1 MTMIILMMRI
11 LLLSLATICVAS
23 ITQSVQLTSSMQR
36 HLVYMLA
43 DGNGAGDGAGGNA
56 GENVEL
62 VGADADADAD
72 AILLPDE
79 KDNCP
84 AGYFHCNTTAQCV
97 PQRANC
103 DGSVD
108 CDDGSDEWNCV
119 NEVDAKYWDH
129 LFRKNPFG
137 RQGMDDKPIGDC
149 SWLNANFSCPCR
161 GYEILCRFQQLTTL
175 PAHLPNNN
183 LVTLDLTGNSFD
195 IINESFFSA
204 LPEVESLVLKLCSIR
219 EIASHAFDRLAAVPL
234 KTLYMDDNKLSRLPE
249 HFFAP
254 GNQLRLLILAR
265 NRLSS
270 LNAGDF
276 RHLQLLE
283 ELDLRG
289 NLITEFG
296 ASVFGQLQ
304 NLEVLYLNEN
314 RLQQLQ
320 PGMFPTN
327 LQHLHTLS
335 LAQNQITSIA
345 ANTFTFP
352 HLRHLFLAGNQL
364 SHIRDGTFC
373 NLSYLQGLHLNENR
387 IEKFDL
393 HAFDCLENLSSLLL
407 TGNRFKTLDPA
418 VLQNLS
424 SLDFIY
430 FSWFHLCRAAM
441 HVRVCDPRGD
451 GISSTFHLLDN
462 QLLRGSVWVMAS
474 IAVVGNLLVLLGRY
488 FYKSR
493 SNVEHS
499 LYLRHLAASDFLMGI
514 YLTLIAC
521 ADINFRGQYIRHEE
535 SWRHSGLCAFAG
547 FLSTFSCQSSTLL
560 LTLVTW
566 DRLMSVTRPLKPR
579 DAEKFRIVLRL
590 LLVWGMSFILAAAP
604 LMPNDY
610 FGEHFYGNNG
620 VCLSLHIHDPYAKG
634 WEYSALL
641 FICIN
646 TMSLVFILFS
656 YVRMLQAIRDSGGG
670 MRSTHSGRE
679 SVVATRFA
687 IIVTTDCACW
697 LPIIVV
703 KIAALSG
710 CVISPDLYAW
720 LAVLVLPVNSALN
733 PVLYTLTTAAFK
745 QQLRRYCHTL
755 PSCSLGN
762 NETRSQ
768 TQTAYESGLSVSLAH
783 MGGGAGGG
791 GGGGGGGIGGF
802 GGGSGRKHMS
812 HRHMSYL

>member
-1 MTMIILMMRI
+1 MTIMMMP
-11 LLLSLATICVAS
+11 LLSLGALAALLSLTSMTLAS
-23 ITQSVQLTSSMQR
+23 ITYSVEQSRGTIRSSVGQGNTMF
-36 HLVYMLA
+36 MLGSSVVDAEA
-43 DGNGAGDGAGGNA
+43 DEMD
-56 GENVEL
+56 EL
-62 VGADADADAD
+62 DSG
-72 AILLPDE
+72 ILLPDE

-103 DGSVD
+103 DGSVE
-108 CDDGSDEWNCV
+108 CDDRSDEWNCV

-129 LFRKNPFG
+129 LFRKSSFG
-137 RQGMDDKPIGDC
+137 RQGMDDKPIGVC
-149 SWLNANFSCPCR
+149 YWPNAKNFSCPCR
-161 GYEILCRFQQLTTL
+161 GNEILCRFQQLTAL
-175 PAHLPNNN
+175 PPQLPTNN
-183 LVTLDLTGNSFD
+183 LSTLDLTGNNFGLID
-195 IINESFFSA
+195 ETFFGG
-204 LPEVESLVLKLCSIR
+204 LPAVESLVLKLCAIR
-219 EIASHAFDRLAAVPL
+219 EIASHAFDRLAAIPL
-234 KTLYMDDNKLSRLPE
+234 KTLYMDDNELSRLPE

-254 GNQLRLLILAR
+254 GNQLRILILAR
-265 NRLSS
+265 NQLRS
-270 LNAGDF
+270 LGSGDF
-276 RHLQLLE
+276 RYLQHLE
-283 ELDLRG
+283 DLDLRG
-289 NLITEFG
+289 NLISHFE
-296 ASVFGQLQ
+296 AQVFAQLHS
-304 NLEVLYLNEN
+304 LEVLYLNNN
-314 RLQQLQ
+314 RLQQLR
-320 PGMFPTN
+320 PGMFPSN
-327 LQHLHTLS
+327 LVHLHTLS
-335 LAQNQITSIA
+335 LAHNQISSIA

-352 HLRHLFLAGNQL
+352 QLRHLFLAGNQL
-364 SHIRDGTFC
+364 SYIRDGTFC
-373 NLSYLQGLHLNENR
+373 NLSYLQGLHLNENQ

-407 TGNRFKTLDPA
+407 TGNRFKTLEPA

-430 FSWFHLCRAAM
+430 FSWFHLCRAAL

-462 QLLRGSVWVMAS
+462 QLLRGSVWIMAS
-474 IAVVGNLLVLLGRY
+474 IAVVGNLLVLAGRY

-499 LYLRHLAASDFLMGI
+499 LYLRHLAVSDFLMGI

-521 ADINFRGQYIRHEE
+521 ADISFRGQYIRHEE

-579 DAEKFRIVLRL
+579 DTEKIRIVLRL
-590 LLVWGMSFILAAAP
+590 LLVWGISFGLAAAP
-604 LMPNDY
+604 LLPNDY
-610 FGEHFYGNNG
+610 FGAHFYGNNG

-646 TMSLVFILFS
+646 TISLIFILFS

-703 KIAALSG
+703 KVAALSG
-710 CVISPDLYAW
+710 CAISPDLYAW

-755 PSCSLGN
+755 PTCSLGN

-768 TQTAYESGLSVSLAH
+768 TQTGYESGLSVSLAH
-783 MGGGAGGG
+783 LGGG
-791 GGGGGGGIGGF
+791 GGVGGGIGG
-802 GGGSGRKHMS
+802 SGRKRMS